1 MQVSRRPLTVLLI
14 ALALSACNSSTEKPR
29 SEIPEVSL
37 TSVQLKDVTL
47 TQQYV
52 GHINAHRHIEVRA
65 PHAGYVDAV
74 PVRAGETVKSGDLL
88 FRIGSPPAEFSIT
101 APFDGM
107 VDRIRLQLGS
117 FVEQGETLTTLSDNS
132 EVRVYFNMPEVR
144 YLEYHAAAAEQD
156 KEEVNFELMLANG
169 SKFQHQGELSA
180 IAGNFNSQ
188 TGTIAFRADFPNPD
202 GELRHGQNGTVM
214 ISRPQS
220 DALVIPQRA
229 TFQVGNKWFVYVVD
243 KDDVAHQREIV
254 VQNEVDDQ
262 FVLKSGVKV
271 DERIVVDG
279 IRRVRDGGKVDYPRQ
294 AAKEVAAKLAAQTE

>member
-1 MQVSRRPLTVLLI
+1 MRVSCRPLTVLLI
-14 ALALSACNSSTEKPR
+14 ALALSACNSSTAKPR
-29 SEIPEVSL
+29 TETPQVSL

-65 PHAGYVDAV
+65 PHSGYVDSV
-74 PVRAGETVKSGDLL
+74 PVRAGQTVKSGDLL
-88 FRIGSPPAEFSIT
+88 FQIGSPPAEFSIK
-101 APFDGM
+101 APFDGV

-132 EVRVYFNMPEVR
+132 QVRVYFNMPEVR
-144 YLEYHAAAAEQD
+144 YLEYHAAASEQD
-156 KEEVNFELMLANG
+156 KEQVNFELMLANG
-169 SKFQHQGELSA
+169 SKFQHAGELSA

-202 GELRHGQNGTVM
+202 GELRHGQNGTVI
-214 ISRPQS
+214 ISRPQN

-229 TFQVGNKWFVYVVD
+229 TFQVGNKWYVYVVD

-294 AAKEVAAKLAAQTE
+294 AAHEVAAKLASQTE